1 MRDDNSSSS
10 NASRHEFFNMAV
22 LTAIFLGLT
31 LLPRLF

>member
-1 MRDDNSSSS
+1 MNDNETPS
-10 NASRHEFFNMAV
+10 ASRHEFFNMAV

>member
-1 MRDDNSSSS
+1 MRDDNTS

>member
-1 MRDDNSSSS
+1 MNNNETPS
-10 NASRHEFFNMAV
+10 ASRHEFFNMAV

>member
-1 MRDDNSSSS
+1 MRDDNSS
-10 NASRHEFFNMAV
+10 NTSRHEFFNMAV